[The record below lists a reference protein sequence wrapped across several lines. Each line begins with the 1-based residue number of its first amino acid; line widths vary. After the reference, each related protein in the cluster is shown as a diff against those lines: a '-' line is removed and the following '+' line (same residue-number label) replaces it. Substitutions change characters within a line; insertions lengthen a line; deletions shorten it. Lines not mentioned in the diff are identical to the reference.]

1 MPNIVDTV
9 KRSHRAPMLLLYLC
23 HTCRRPLFIL
33 LIWHAATAKAKVLTT
48 LQIMMNPKLWQQW
61 LWSCRLKRLINI
73 FGRHPAN
80 YMCVS
85 SWLHFAFI
93 KVCPGLSWS
102 RVNDLISNLLIF
114 CIFIILMRWWACS
127 HGRPKTFPIR
137 IWYSLSIGELWVGLC
152 SLLQHLN
159 EFWVLLCLSY
169 GPIISFFFKQYI
181 SEMSLLQTNIDKNC
195 ILHFDPL
202 FSVQLLVEASTW
214 KTNIELLPHIKD
226 HMQFKS
232 SVQQKPKNAYSIMPK
247 VFCDIDTPYSM
258 SDRHDHYCIKGI
270 HLFTEICFQI

>member
-1 MPNIVDTV
+1 MQ
-9 KRSHRAPMLLLYLC
+9 LLQKQKC
-23 HTCRRPLFIL
+23 SQLF
-33 LIWHAATAKAKVLTT
+33 
-48 LQIMMNPKLWQQW
+48 KLWW
-61 LWSCRLKRLINI
+61 ILNSGSNGYGPAVWKGSSIF
-73 FGRHPAN
+73 FGRYPAN

-93 KVCPGLSWS
+93 KARLGLSWS

-181 SEMSLLQTNIDKNC
+181 SEMSLLQTKLLTETAFYILIPYSVYSCLLRRQLEKLILSCYLISKTTCNLNPVFNKNRKMPIQKC
-195 ILHFDPL
+195 QKYSVISIPL
-202 FSVQLLVEASTW
+202 TPCQTGMTTTALKAFTFLLKFVLKSKTWQLL
-214 KTNIELLPHIKD
+214 I
-226 HMQFKS
+226 
-232 SVQQKPKNAYSIMPK
+232 
-247 VFCDIDTPYSM
+247 
-258 SDRHDHYCIKGI
+258 GI
-270 HLFTEICFQI
+270 GIPGWHNDMYIT

>member
-1 MPNIVDTV
+1 MVLPFEKAHQYFLDDIPPTTCVFQVDFT
-9 KRSHRAPMLLLYLC
+9 
-23 HTCRRPLFIL
+23 
-33 LIWHAATAKAKVLTT
+33 
-48 LQIMMNPKLWQQW
+48 
-61 LWSCRLKRLINI
+61 
-73 FGRHPAN
+73 
-80 YMCVS
+80 
-85 SWLHFAFI
+85 FAFI

-102 RVNDLISNLLIF
+102 RVNDLIRNSLIF
-114 CIFIILMRWWACS
+114 GIFFIVMRWWACS

-152 SLLQHLN
+152 SLLLHLN

-214 KTNIELLPHIKD
+214 KTNIELLLTSYQRPHAI
-226 HMQFKS
+226 
-232 SVQQKPKNAYSIMPK
+232 
-247 VFCDIDTPYSM
+247 
-258 SDRHDHYCIKGI
+258 
-270 HLFTEICFQI
+270 

>member
-9 KRSHRAPMLLLYLC
+9 KRSHRAPMLLLY
-23 HTCRRPLFIL
+23 TCVILAEDPLFIL

-102 RVNDLISNLLIF
+102 RVNDLIRNSLIF
-114 CIFIILMRWWACS
+114 GIFIIVMRWWACS

-152 SLLQHLN
+152 SLLLHLN

-181 SEMSLLQTNIDKNC
+181 SEMSLLQTEPLTETAFY
-195 ILHFDPL
+195 IL
-202 FSVQLLVEASTW
+202 
-214 KTNIELLPHIKD
+214 I
-226 HMQFKS
+226 
-232 SVQQKPKNAYSIMPK
+232 
-247 VFCDIDTPYSM
+247 PYSVYSCLLRRQLEKLILSCYLISKTTCNLNPVFNKNRKM
-258 SDRHDHYCIKGI
+258 PI
-270 HLFTEICFQI
+270 Q